1 MEKKTYYL
9 AMSDI
14 NGKTLVFYGKA
25 YDIVFQYLSKVIF
38 VQNLQYR

>member
-1 MEKKTYYL
+1 MKKKTDYL